1 MNKDTLLKTWFSEVV
16 NIVSS
21 RKRSK
26 IIAEMCDKWD
36 YVLIFKKIKVKKE
49 TEEYLELTQRFEA
62 AVNDVLAGRDEQSV
76 AINYEL
82 DFETL
87 CDEVHRFKNSKAKMY
102 EYNGTGRIF
111 SFKEEMLLLKILA
124 TISQPYCTCQTC
136 TLERLPYMAYHV
148 AQEKNKIYPR
158 DWDVNQRAGKVW
170 QMNFEIEYE
179 YEISNSF
186 PLMCKLTQNIRAK

>member
-1 MNKDTLLKTWFSEVV
+1 
-16 NIVSS
+16 
-21 RKRSK
+21 
-26 IIAEMCDKWD
+26 MCDKWD